1 MNGQI
6 AEKKGKAGA
15 LKMTR
20 NGKKVKLTAVSML
33 HYVRLVYRSALLLAF
48 LVVYLH
54 YRLNGGEDV
63 ETILE
68 ERPLIV
74 SIIWSV
80 FTLEMILRFFPSK
93 LESPGSQKQF
103 ARNYIRTGNTEIK
116 VQDNNAV
123 MLVALIWIAF
133 NGIFGALH
141 MMNIL
146 DDGIMILLC
155 CVYSVCDMIC
165 ILFFC
170 PFQAW
175 FLKNKCCSTCRIY
188 NWDYAMMFTPLFFVR
203 ESYTWSLLALSVA
216 LMLRWEI
223 TFYRYPERFAESTNG
238 YLHCSNCTEKL
249 CAHKNHLRKL
259 WKQVAEYTDGRAKRL
274 SGK

>member
-1 MNGQI
+1 VNGQI